1 MLAVK
6 YLGANYTEWYSIK
19 WNFVIFEIDFSLLGK
34 GICVIETRKVCI
46 MFIRAVLLQSSEA
59 PGDLL
64 FLPKITMLGSQTVK
78 GLVFWAPRI
87 FFPRA

>member
-34 GICVIETRKVCI
+34 GICVMETRKVCI
-46 MFIRAVLLQSSEA
+46 MFIRAVL
-59 PGDLL
+59 
-64 FLPKITMLGSQTVK
+64 
-78 GLVFWAPRI
+78 
-87 FFPRA
+87 